1 MVRDMKLQLPRF
13 IRLVSAEERTHSIY
27 HVRMLCDDI
36 TR

>member
-1 MVRDMKLQLPRF
+1 MVRDMKRQLPRY

-27 HVRMLCDDI
+27 HVRMLCYDV